1 MPAEPHYT
9 VEPPQFRPTTTLSGG
24 VGGGF
29 GTGGGFGSTGG
40 FHTQRLQP
48 WEEPKRVDTGPGA
61 PFDVP
66 KLSKWAPSVCATAA
80 AHAVNKLR
88 AETDDNPDVRAVVD
102 EKALAA
108 ALKAE
113 AEGGEYV
120 MEPERYAFLRV
131 QVPAPRLVQPPPG
144 LEKQKSGALLHP
156 AERRAMLEYEKQK
169 AIADEVL
176 GHDKHRQMR
185 AISLMHRR
193 FPSGVVGVESAASE
207 GTIVYAATRRK
218 MLREAQHGAVRRQ
231 NKMTW
236 ILNNSRSE
244 PHLGYDF
251 LRAIPADFVPPE
263 GAKAHER
270 KLWDTKGRA
279 PPGSIPDTFTR
290 VVQSASAPEEE
301 VDDKAAFHAARSQH
315 LRNKETEGR
324 AFNIITGTRLET
336 LPPSIPE
343 DLPRFPRKNHPSMN
357 PGPEP
362 AHVTWKDPRS

>member
-1 MPAEPHYT
+1 MRRSARIAHARPISAPMPDALSKFLDQGTANMGPTWAYQPHMSGASAPMPAEPHYT

-88 AETDDNPDVRAVVD
+88 AETDDNPGDCHFTRCTRCTRCAMLTSCMLAPDVRAVVD

-144 LEKQKSGALLHP
+144 LVRPPP
-156 AERRAMLEYEKQK
+156 A
-169 AIADEVL
+169 
-176 GHDKHRQMR
+176 
-185 AISLMHRR
+185 
-193 FPSGVVGVESAASE
+193 P
-207 GTIVYAATRRK
+207 
-218 MLREAQHGAVRRQ
+218 
-231 NKMTW
+231 
-236 ILNNSRSE
+236 
-244 PHLGYDF
+244 
-251 LRAIPADFVPPE
+251 
-263 GAKAHER
+263 
-270 KLWDTKGRA
+270 
-279 PPGSIPDTFTR
+279 
-290 VVQSASAPEEE
+290 
-301 VDDKAAFHAARSQH
+301 
-315 LRNKETEGR
+315 
-324 AFNIITGTRLET
+324 
-336 LPPSIPE
+336 
-343 DLPRFPRKNHPSMN
+343 LPRSPSL
-357 PGPEP
+357 PFSLSPSLPLSLPCLP
-362 AHVTWKDPRS
+362 AIRGRRLLLLLLL